1 MDHQLIFDVL
11 IYLLKFLMLFEINDH
26 KLVLDDENMN
36 DVMILVLQNL
46 FELKHFVEIFSTKQK
61 KKILFKKKLK
71 TTLFNLHHL

>member
-11 IYLLKFLMLFEINDH
+11 IYLLKFSMLFEINDH

-46 FELKHFVEIFSTKQK
+46 FELKHFVEIFSTKK
-61 KKILFKKKLK
+61 KKTK
-71 TTLFNLHHL
+71 